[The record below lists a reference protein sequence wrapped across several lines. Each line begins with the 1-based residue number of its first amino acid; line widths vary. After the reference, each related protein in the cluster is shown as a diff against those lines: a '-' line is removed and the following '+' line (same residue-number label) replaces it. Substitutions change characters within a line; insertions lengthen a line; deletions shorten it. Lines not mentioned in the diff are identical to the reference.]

1 MYLGADPVV
10 STGSFYLVLVPLT
23 VFMIIFEEISREK
36 ASHLRMGLLL
46 IGCSNTAF
54 WVSWIIT
61 GVVFSALM
69 SCLMYLCGLYAG
81 FSVFTKSPFH
91 IVFLMTFSVSCAEL
105 AVAFFMITII
115 HNQSTA
121 YTASYTFILVSVI
134 NTMAIM
140 DSSVLYKLF
149 YNQDMPEW
157 SAYFRLVFELLPS
170 FHFNKLFC
178 DITRVTCF
186 HMSFEGMLWV
196 PGRLWESEDLY
207 RETRGQFM
215 TKDRYLIPSMWSSL
229 VKISYV
235 SLGFFLLALYF
246 DNIFPQNRGTS

>member
-61 GVVFSALM
+61 GVLFSALM

-81 FSVFTKSPFH
+81 FSVFTNSPFH

-115 HNQSTA
+115 HN
-121 YTASYTFILVSVI
+121 
-134 NTMAIM
+134 
-140 DSSVLYKLF
+140 
-149 YNQDMPEW
+149 
-157 SAYFRLVFELLPS
+157 
-170 FHFNKLFC
+170 
-178 DITRVTCF
+178 
-186 HMSFEGMLWV
+186 
-196 PGRLWESEDLY
+196 
-207 RETRGQFM
+207 
-215 TKDRYLIPSMWSSL
+215 
-229 VKISYV
+229 
-235 SLGFFLLALYF
+235 
-246 DNIFPQNRGTS
+246 